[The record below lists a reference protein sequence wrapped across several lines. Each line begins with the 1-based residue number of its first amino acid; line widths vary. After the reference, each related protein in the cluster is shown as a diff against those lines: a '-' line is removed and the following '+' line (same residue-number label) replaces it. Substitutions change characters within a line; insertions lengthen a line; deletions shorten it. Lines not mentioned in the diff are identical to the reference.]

1 MPTLA
6 RCADQ
11 TGTLAPPDSIA
22 RSTALLEACGYTVL
36 ALAPPGLRATWHLA
50 ACAASMSGVLLVAVL
65 AERPDPLSP
74 RLAMPGGFHPASRRL
89 VHCWKANA
97 PLPEALSL

>member
-1 MPTLA
+1 M
-6 RCADQ
+6 
-11 TGTLAPPDSIA
+11 
-22 RSTALLEACGYTVL
+22 TAHREEKLEGVL
-36 ALAPPGLRATWHLA
+36 ALLT
-50 ACAASMSGVLLVAVL
+50 GVPDAVL

-89 VHCWKANA
+89 IHCWTADA

>member
-1 MPTLA
+1 MTA
-6 RCADQ
+6 RA
-11 TGTLAPPDSIA
+11 DSIA
-22 RSTALLEACGYTVL
+22 RSTALLEAAGFTVL
-36 ALAPPGLRATWHLA
+36 TLAPPGLRATWHLA
-50 ACAASMSGVLLVAVL
+50 ACATSMPGVLLVAVL

-89 VHCWKANA
+89 IHCWTADA